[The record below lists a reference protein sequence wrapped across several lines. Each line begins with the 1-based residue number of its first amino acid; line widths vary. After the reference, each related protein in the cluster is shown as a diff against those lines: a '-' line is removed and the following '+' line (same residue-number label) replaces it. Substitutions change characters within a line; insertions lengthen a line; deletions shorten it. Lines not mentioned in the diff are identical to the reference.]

1 MLVLISDLH
10 LTDGSCGS
18 SLSGRA
24 CELLLERIEEL
35 AVRASWRASGV
46 YQPLE
51 RIDVVLL
58 GDTLDLLQSTQWLQT
73 RVRPWSNL
81 HSAEGAA
88 FLRALVT
95 DILRHNEAALAV
107 LRGNATEGGI
117 PLVPADRYGRPAA
130 GAAPQ
135 IVPLKIHYVVGEHD
149 WPLHLVGPAF
159 DVLRQSVAMSLGLAS
174 GGDGPFASEPA
185 DDQRLAEILGRHRAV
200 ARHGDQFDQL
210 SFSGSRDQPS
220 LADVLLIE
228 LVLPFVEQVRREFSA
243 DLPPAVHQ
251 GLSELGQVR
260 PLPLMSVW
268 LDALL
273 DRACPS
279 AALRSKIQRHWDR
292 AADRML
298 ALDVVR
304 SGNLCERHGVAA
316 GLAGLLKF
324 NRRPTG
330 NWATAV
336 REWCQANEVCGG
348 SLAMQALAEH
358 DFRNRRAKYVV
369 YGHTHQADMAAL
381 ENSAAGGFALPQ
393 LYFNTGTW
401 QRVHRPTQLAPGPQ
415 EFIASE
421 SFNLV
426 TVYQGDER
434 GGRGYETWS
443 ANLGLSP
450 VQTLRRVD
458 TPAAAAAQSQPPAT
472 GLHHGPHFTPAVWTT
487 NVSSSSL

>member
-18 SLSGRA
+18 SLSARA
-24 CELLLERIEEL
+24 SELLVERIEEL

-46 YQPLE
+46 YQPVE
-51 RIDVVLL
+51 RVDLVLL

-81 HSAEGAA
+81 NSTEGAA

-107 LRGNATEGGI
+107 LRASGAEGGI
-117 PLVPADRYGRPAA
+117 PLLPADRYGRPAA
-130 GAAPQ
+130 GATPQ
-135 IVPLKIHYVVGEHD
+135 IVPLKLHYAVGEHD
-149 WPLHLVGPAF
+149 WLLHLPGQAG
-159 DVLRQSVAMSLGLAS
+159 DVLRQMVGLTMGLSSAT
-174 GGDGPFASEPA
+174 DGPFPSEPA
-185 DDQRLAEILGRHRAV
+185 DDPRLAEILGRHRTI
-200 ARHGDQFDQL
+200 ARHGDQFDEL

-220 LADVLLIE
+220 LTDVLILE
-228 LVLPFVEQVRREFSA
+228 LVLPFVDQLRREFASE
-243 DLPPAVHQ
+243 LPPAVQQ
-251 GLSELGQVR
+251 GLGELGQLR
-260 PLPLMSVW
+260 PLVLMPVW

-279 AALRSKIQRHWDR
+279 AGLRSKIQRLWDR

-298 ALDVVR
+298 GLDIVR
-304 SGNLCERHGVAA
+304 SGNLCSRQGVTA
-316 GLAGLLKF
+316 GLGGLLKF

-330 NWATAV
+330 SWTAAV
-336 REWCQANEVCGG
+336 RDWCHASQVCNG
-348 SLAMQALAEH
+348 SLAAHALAEH

-401 QRVHRPTQLAPGPQ
+401 QRVHRPTHVAPGPQ

-421 SFNLV
+421 SFHVV
-426 TVYQGDER
+426 TLYQGDER

-443 ANLGLSP
+443 ASLGMSP
-450 VQTLRRVD
+450 TQTVRRVD
-458 TPAAAAAQSQPPAT
+458 TPAAAAAQQPPAI

-487 NVSSSSL
+487 NVSSAST